1 MLGVLA
7 AFRKA
12 QLAIAAKWCN
22 VVYYPAPRKREGA
35 SGVQEA
41 RTGAKGRGPQNT
53 SPRTLANAG
62 YEPPICTIVLLSPV
76 VRKNA

>member
-12 QLAIAAKWCN
+12 QLAIAAKWCYA
-22 VVYYPAPRKREGA
+22 VYYPAPRKREGA
-35 SGVQEA
+35 SGAQEA
-41 RTGAKGRGPQNT
+41 RGPKGAASQNT
-53 SPRTLANAG
+53 SPRTFGNAG